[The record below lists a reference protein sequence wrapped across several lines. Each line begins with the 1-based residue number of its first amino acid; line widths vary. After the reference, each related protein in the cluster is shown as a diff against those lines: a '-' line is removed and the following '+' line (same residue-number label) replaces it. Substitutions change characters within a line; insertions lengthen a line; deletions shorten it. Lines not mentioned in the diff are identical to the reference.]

1 MRNAVLT
8 TLLVTSTVLA
18 GCSSDLG
25 SPAEPGA
32 TPSEDPSSA
41 SAPPSSDLAGA
52 TVSST
57 GTPRVDLEA
66 AREAARLGEQT
77 TSPAAPADPAPG
89 PPADPTDPTPATPP
103 PPAQPAGPDPGPA
116 PTGACTI
123 TKDAEGFFVRNSGKS
138 DYVAYVPAS
147 YSPSQ
152 PMRAIVG
159 LHGCGDN
166 MANFARWGV
175 NPFDTRSTQDH
186 IGISVGGESGG
197 NKCWSMGGDDDKVL
211 AAVDDLAK
219 CFWIHRAKVVV
230 AGFSSGGQL
239 AYRVGMKHADRF
251 AGILIEHASLYAA
264 DSNPDGLLAG
274 AAWKINVAHRAATGD
289 TVFPIAKVRAD
300 WTKTTA
306 AGFPLVTTETGGGHD
321 GSSNDWT
328 GWLIPQSAGWTK
340 P

>member
-1 MRNAVLT
+1 MRSAALY
-8 TLLVTSTVLA
+8 LLFVTSTVLA
-18 GCSSDLG
+18 GCSAELG
-25 SPAEPGA
+25 SAAEPSVTSDDDATGA
-32 TPSEDPSSA
+32 G
-41 SAPPSSDLAGA
+41 APPSRDLTGA
-52 TVSST
+52 TVSA
-57 GTPRVDLEA
+57 GTPRVDLAA

-77 TSPAAPADPAPG
+77 TSPADPPAAPGDPAAPPADPAP
-89 PPADPTDPTPATPP
+89 AA
-103 PPAQPAGPDPGPA
+103 PDPGPA
-116 PTGACTI
+116 PAAACAI
-123 TKDAEGFFVRNSGKS
+123 TKDGEGFFVRSSGKS

-147 YSPSQ
+147 YTPSA

-159 LHGCGDN
+159 MHGCGDN

-175 NPFDTRSTQDH
+175 NPFATRSSQDH
-186 IGISVGGESGG
+186 IGISVGGETGG

-251 AGILIEHASLYAA
+251 AGILVEHSSLYAA

-274 AAWKINVAHRAATGD
+274 APWKLNVAHRAATGD
-289 TVFPIAKVRAD
+289 TVFPIAKVRTD

-306 AGFPLVTTETGGGHD
+306 AGFPLVTSETGGAHD
-321 GSSNDWT
+321 GTSDDWST
-328 GWLIPQSAGWTK
+328 WLIPQSAGWTK